1 MTMLSTMAEDDEWNN
16 VCCARGVKP
25 KKACY
30 FIRIKMGKY
39 TKLVVGY
46 FVFFSSSFLGDAQP
60 QWKEREREREK
71 ETVWKE
77 EGRDEK
83 EGKERDLN

>member
-1 MTMLSTMAEDDEWNN
+1 MVSNMVGDDEWNN
-16 VCCARGVKP
+16 FCCARGGVKP

-30 FIRIKMGKY
+30 FIRIKIGKY

-46 FVFFSSSFLGDAQP
+46 FVFLLFFFFRRCP
-60 QWKEREREREK
+60 TPVEREREK

-77 EGRDEK
+77 EGQDEK